1 MRTLLV
7 IALFFSGVV
16 ISQGQERIN
25 LIKIS
30 PQHFIVSTLKIDWE
44 FSKVPQGSWVI
55 SPSITARDQYKDTLS
70 YGDEVLGFGLAVSRK
85 VYVAGQTTQPLSGF
99 YGMASASYN
108 FYKTKYND
116 YSSYS
121 SGPPNY
127 YYYSGGTEYKQDIHS
142 GALSFSIGYQFT
154 IKQLLYLDLFLGG
167 GVRYSHTSTDDDYYS
182 SFADFAYNGIEPKA
196 GVTFGLK
203 L

>member
-1 MRTLLV
+1 MV
-7 IALFFSGVV
+7 VALFFSGIV

-25 LIKIS
+25 LIKLS

-44 FSKVPQGSWVI
+44 FSTDQKKGSWVI

-70 YGDEVLGFGLAVSRK
+70 YGDEVLGFGMAVSRK
-85 VYVAGQTTQPLSGF
+85 VYVAGQSSQPLSGF
-99 YGMASASYN
+99 YGMVSASYN
-108 FYKTKYND
+108 FYKTKYNT
-116 YSSYS
+116 YNSYS
-121 SGPPNY
+121 TGPPNY
-127 YYYSGGTEYKQDIHS
+127 YYYSGAYESKQDIHS
-142 GALSFSIGYQFT
+142 GALSFSMGYQFT